1 METASA
7 VMDGVAWELLFFVR
21 AFFLG
26 FCLRMGYDGLLLL
39 RLLLRHRHIV
49 ISLEDFI
56 FWMTGSVLMFGLLFQ
71 ENNGTPRLFA
81 LAGVLAGM
89 LLYHLGPSP
98 LICGLFDRILRLIRR
113 KRKIIGKN
121 VKEALKKMRNQF
133 RMKTRKEHKE

>member
-7 VMDGVAWELLFFVR
+7 VTDGVVWELLFFAR

-26 FCLRMGYDGLLLL
+26 FCLRMGYDGLLLF
-39 RLLLRHRHIV
+39 RMLLRHRHIV

-56 FWMTGSVLMFGLLFQ
+56 FWMTGSVLMFGLLFR

-89 LLYHLGPSP
+89 VLYHLGPSA
-98 LICGLFDRILRLIRR
+98 LVCGLFDRILRFLRR

-121 VKEALKKMRNQF
+121 VKEALKKMKNRV
-133 RMKTRKEHKE
+133 RMGKRKENKE